1 MEVPPLP
8 RFRRRLIELRYWTTR
23 YTDVMA
29 TNAEVSDMLL
39 EDVDRDM
46 AILRDF
52 ASTMADGLGGDT

>member
-1 MEVPPLP
+1 
-8 RFRRRLIELRYWTTR
+8 
-23 YTDVMA
+23 MA